1 MAGAIGCERDLPYM
15 APADQPINGYQL
27 EGYVTDKLGIP
38 VKGLKIALWYDF
50 DYVDSDSTQSRQFV
64 VDDSTKIARVVV
76 LDMQHRLKRVLYQ
89 GKASL
94 GALDYEFDMRDSTGL
109 LLPTGIYTVSFTLGG
124 VQRASFLDVIDGMV
138 TAITDSLGH
147 YIITNDFLPVGFYPA
162 PIYAGDGYTFIGNY
176 EVASDVALEFYLP
189 THRSVSVTLTQN
201 QVTRLDYRI

>member
-1 MAGAIGCERDLPYM
+1 MRATQGWLIGLVCMAGAIGCERDLPYM

-109 LLPTGIYTVSFTLGG
+109 LLPTGIYTVSFSLGG
-124 VQRASFLDVIDGMV
+124 VQRASFL
-138 TAITDSLGH
+138 
-147 YIITNDFLPVGFYPA
+147 
-162 PIYAGDGYTFIGNY
+162 
-176 EVASDVALEFYLP
+176 
-189 THRSVSVTLTQN
+189 
-201 QVTRLDYRI
+201 